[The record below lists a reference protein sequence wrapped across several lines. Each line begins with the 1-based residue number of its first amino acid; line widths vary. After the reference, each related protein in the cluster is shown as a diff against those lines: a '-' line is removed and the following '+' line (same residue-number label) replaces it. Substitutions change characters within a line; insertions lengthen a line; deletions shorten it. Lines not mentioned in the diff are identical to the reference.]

1 MANSTSSSGA
11 RTAPDLGPAAL
22 VYIEKVREATRR
34 LSARQVE
41 PDNVRGSLVTLR
53 DMSNFD
59 AEVPT
64 ASNRREWEYL
74 KKAVKRL
81 TVWYMRYMA
90 EQLNAFAASAVRL
103 GDALAAKTEELESVT
118 EDLAVRMTAAEA
130 RLRRLETA
138 SGHRTARTRRTTS
151 NGRPVEAHKD

>member
-1 MANSTSSSGA
+1 MSNSTSGSAA
-11 RTAPDLGPAAL
+11 RTAPDLGAAAL
-22 VYIEKVREATRR
+22 VYIEKVRQATKR
-34 LSARQVE
+34 LNSKEIE
-41 PDNVRGSLVTLR
+41 PDNVRGSLETLR
-53 DMSNFD
+53 DMSTFD

-103 GDALAAKTEELESVT
+103 GDALAAKTEGLESAT
-118 EDLAVRMTAAEA
+118 EDLTVRMTAAEA

-138 SGHRTARTRRTTS
+138 SGHRTARTRRNTR
-151 NGRPVEAHKD
+151 NGRTVEAHED

>member
-1 MANSTSSSGA
+1 MANNTSGPAA

-22 VYIEKVREATRR
+22 VYIEKVRQATKR
-34 LSARQVE
+34 LTAKEVE
-41 PDNVRGSLVTLR
+41 PDNVRGSLDILR

-103 GDALAAKTEELESVT
+103 GDALAARTEGLESAT
-118 EDLAVRMTAAEA
+118 EDLSVRMTAAEA

-138 SGHRTARTRRTTS
+138 SGHRTARTRRSTS
-151 NGRPVEAHKD
+151 NGRAVEVHED

>member
-1 MANSTSSSGA
+1 M
-11 RTAPDLGPAAL
+11 
-22 VYIEKVREATRR
+22 YIEKVRQATKR
-34 LSARQVE
+34 LAAKEIE
-41 PDNVRGSLVTLR
+41 PDNVRGSLDTLR

-103 GDALAAKTEELESVT
+103 GDALAAKTEGLESTT
-118 EDLAVRMTAAEA
+118 EDLSVRMGAAEA

-138 SGHRTARTRRTTS
+138 SGHRTARTRRNS
-151 NGRPVEAHKD
+151 ASGRSVETRED